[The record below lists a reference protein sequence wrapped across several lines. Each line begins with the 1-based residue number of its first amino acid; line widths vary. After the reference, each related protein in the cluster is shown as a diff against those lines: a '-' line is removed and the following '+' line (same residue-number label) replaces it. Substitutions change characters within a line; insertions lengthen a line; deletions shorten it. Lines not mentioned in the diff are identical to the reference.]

1 METILTILVIGAL
14 CIVCFFVGSKLGQT
28 VAKGKD
34 IEVPSI
40 NPMQIYQKQQEKKLE
55 QDEKNK
61 VDIILR
67 NIERYDGTANGQED
81 VPRG

>member
-14 CIVCFFVGSKLGQT
+14 CIVCFFVGSNLGQK
-28 VAKGKD
+28 VAKGEEIKA
-34 IEVPSI
+34 PTI
-40 NPMQIYQKQQEKKLE
+40 NPMQLHKNHLERKQVE
-55 QDEKNK
+55 DEKNK
-61 VDIILR
+61 LEVILK